1 MGCCPQSAPRAVR
14 AIPQGA
20 CHDARRQI
28 GMTQSP
34 VPTRNRPPHLG
45 TRAVCPCLQF
55 NTKTPQPISVCL
67 EHAPEAAT
75 PAQTKYLWVI
85 ERWVN
90 ARKDDGGSRTIQASI
105 KSGSTTGTSGTD
117 VALGTNYQYLMLQ
130 SLTDP
135 NTGAAWTLPAVNAA
149 EFGIKITN

>member
-34 VPTRNRPPHLG
+34 VPTRNSSPHLG

-55 NTKTPQPISVCL
+55 NTKTPHPISVCL

-75 PAQTKYLWVI
+75 TAQTKYLWVI
-85 ERWVN
+85 E
-90 ARKDDGGSRTIQASI
+90 S
-105 KSGSTTGTSGTD
+105 
-117 VALGTNYQYLMLQ
+117 
-130 SLTDP
+130 
-135 NTGAAWTLPAVNAA
+135 
-149 EFGIKITN
+149 KITRLRYGSEALHIIEVGCSTRALITPTPSPQSFVFS

>member
-85 ERWVN
+85 ERFDT
-90 ARKDDGGSRTIQASI
+90 RLRSCRGRRDIH
-105 KSGSTTGTSGTD
+105 
-117 VALGTNYQYLMLQ
+117 LQ
-130 SLTDP
+130 S
-135 NTGAAWTLPAVNAA
+135 GADEETTVP
-149 EFGIKITN
+149 

>member
-1 MGCCPQSAPRAVR
+1 MGCCRQSAPRAVR

-55 NTKTPQPISVCL
+55 NTKTTHPISVCL

-75 PAQTKYLWVI
+75 PAQTKYLWEI
-85 ERWVN
+85 ERKTTRL
-90 ARKDDGGSRTIQASI
+90 RKAPVLINWSDSEQHHRLSDEPPLATPP
-105 KSGSTTGTSGTD
+105 D
-117 VALGTNYQYLMLQ
+117 VRSSWLQ
-130 SLTDP
+130 
-135 NTGAAWTLPAVNAA
+135 
-149 EFGIKITN
+149 

>member
-45 TRAVCPCLQF
+45 TRALCPCLQF

-67 EHAPEAAT
+67 EHAPEAAP

-85 ERWVN
+85 ERRVRPR
-90 ARKDDGGSRTIQASI
+90 AAVLQAELSADVGELTNRDYLGRLRS
-105 KSGSTTGTSGTD
+105 SGY
-117 VALGTNYQYLMLQ
+117 V
-130 SLTDP
+130 
-135 NTGAAWTLPAVNAA
+135 
-149 EFGIKITN
+149 

>member
-1 MGCCPQSAPRAVR
+1 MGCCPQSGPRAVR

-85 ERWVN
+85 ERCN
-90 ARKDDGGSRTIQASI
+90 GGLLATIFRNLRLLARRH
-105 KSGSTTGTSGTD
+105 
-117 VALGTNYQYLMLQ
+117 LL
-130 SLTDP
+130 
-135 NTGAAWTLPAVNAA
+135 
-149 EFGIKITN
+149 

>member
-85 ERWVN
+85 ERLA
-90 ARKDDGGSRTIQASI
+90 ARLKRAHKLHGQKWI
-105 KSGSTTGTSGTD
+105 
-117 VALGTNYQYLMLQ
+117 VADLLRHEM
-130 SLTDP
+130 
-135 NTGAAWTLPAVNAA
+135 A
-149 EFGIKITN
+149 ERA